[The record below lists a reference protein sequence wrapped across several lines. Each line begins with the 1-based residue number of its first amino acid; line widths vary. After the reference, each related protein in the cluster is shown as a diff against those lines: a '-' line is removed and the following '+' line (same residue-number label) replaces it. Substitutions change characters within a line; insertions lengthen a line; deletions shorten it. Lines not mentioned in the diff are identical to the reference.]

1 MPPHWTGWAA
11 PALSRRATQGYG
23 RGRNSLDKEAAVPEN
38 SIKHRDEFERM
49 AGSGGCTWMLARKA
63 LGTSAFGFNLVEIE
77 PGGSLPE
84 HDEAGSG
91 QVELY
96 IVLEGDATIAVDGQ
110 ELPAPAGTYASL
122 DPGSSRTLLN
132 HSDEPVTALLVGV
145 LPNDGY
151 QPPPWA

>member
-1 MPPHWTGWAA
+1 M
-11 PALSRRATQGYG
+11 
-23 RGRNSLDKEAAVPEN
+23 PEN

-63 LGTSAFGFNLVEIE
+63 LGTAAFGFNLVEIE
-77 PGGSLPE
+77 PGGALPE

-96 IVLEGDATIAVDGQ
+96 IVLEGEATIAVDGQ

-122 DPGSSRTLLN
+122 DPSSTRTLLN
-132 HSDEPVTALLVGV
+132 RSDEPVTALLVGV

-151 QPPPWA
+151 QPPGWA